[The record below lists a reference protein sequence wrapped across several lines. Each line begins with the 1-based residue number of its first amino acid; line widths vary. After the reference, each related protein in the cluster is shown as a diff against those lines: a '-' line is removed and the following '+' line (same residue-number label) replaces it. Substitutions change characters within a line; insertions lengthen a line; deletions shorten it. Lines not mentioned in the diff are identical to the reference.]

1 MLNPGLRNS
10 GHWKMNVQN
19 NGLSRW
25 AREEALGE
33 TMMSPDQ
40 WVLNKE
46 HEKTKGIVME
56 IRGWRRH
63 FVQSRQGQL
72 MLEFVP
78 ANRPTNFFPNSDG
91 SVSAVHIF

>member
-46 HEKTKGIVME
+46 LEKTKGIGL
-56 IRGWRRH
+56 GWRLGWDVVAGEGVRVRDGFGQTHECVVLGTYH
-63 FVQSRQGQL
+63 F
-72 MLEFVP
+72 
-78 ANRPTNFFPNSDG
+78 
-91 SVSAVHIF
+91 